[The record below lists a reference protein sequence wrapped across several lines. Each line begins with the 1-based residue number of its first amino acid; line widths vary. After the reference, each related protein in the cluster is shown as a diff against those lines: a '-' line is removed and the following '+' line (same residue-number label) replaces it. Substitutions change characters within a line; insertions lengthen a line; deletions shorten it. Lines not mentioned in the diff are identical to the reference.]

1 MGLSAGPVERRAENY
16 ANGHD
21 GSRRKPLM
29 PIISVA
35 IASVVIGTVIV
46 AGAAILQYQPIQ
58 QHVELELKC
67 DAEPCKVLAK

>member
-67 DAEPCKVLAK
+67 DGEPCKVSAK

>member
-1 MGLSAGPVERRAENY
+1 MGLSAGPVERRAEHY
-16 ANGHD
+16 ANSRD

-67 DAEPCKVLAK
+67 DGEPCKVSAK